1 MQNSMLMMC
10 HYPNLGNA
18 CDWLCRKGNLLQ
30 SIKSTTQ
37 IWVVVCH
44 QYEISVVVAQMS
56 FREETSDGV
65 AKFGLF
71 SQASFFANV
80 ALQDKQVKNAY
91 SRHTTCLTNY
101 AAKILVTLQF
111 LLQLDWRSLGHNHAS
126 WSCAWSVE
134 TSHAMSRN
142 TTRDRKGAP

>member
-1 MQNSMLMMC
+1 MLMMH

-126 WSCAWSVE
+126 WSCAWSAE

>member
-1 MQNSMLMMC
+1 M
-10 HYPNLGNA
+10 
-18 CDWLCRKGNLLQ
+18 
-30 SIKSTTQ
+30 
-37 IWVVVCH
+37 CH
-44 QYEISVVVAQMS
+44 QYGISAVVAQMS
-56 FREETSDGV
+56 FREETSGGV
-65 AKFGLF
+65 TKCGLF

-80 ALQDKQVKNAY
+80 TLLDKQVKNAY

-101 AAKILVTLQF
+101 AAKILITLQF

-126 WSCAWSVE
+126 WSCAWSAE

>member
-91 SRHTTCLTNY
+91 SRRTTCLTNY

-126 WSCAWSVE
+126 WSCAWSAE

>member
-1 MQNSMLMMC
+1 M
-10 HYPNLGNA
+10 
-18 CDWLCRKGNLLQ
+18 LQ

-91 SRHTTCLTNY
+91 SRRTTCLTNY

-126 WSCAWSVE
+126 WSCAWSAE

>member
-1 MQNSMLMMC
+1 MQNSMLMMR

-126 WSCAWSVE
+126 WSCAWSAE

>member
-1 MQNSMLMMC
+1 MC
-10 HYPNLGNA
+10 HYTNLGNA

-126 WSCAWSVE
+126 WSCAWSAE

>member
-44 QYEISVVVAQMS
+44 QYEISAVVAQMS

-91 SRHTTCLTNY
+91 SRDTTCLTNY
-101 AAKILVTLQF
+101 VGKILVTLQF

-126 WSCAWSVE
+126 WSCAWSAE